1 MAVRQIQF
9 PIVYKQNQNSDS
21 SGYGKYYPYAWKP
34 DTLTL
39 RGLIERVA
47 MDQSVY
53 SRDIVEG
60 VIQRLT
66 KLMVELLQAGQPV
79 KWDGLGTFTPTVESV
94 KGGYSEAQ
102 IKAGASV
109 RDVIA
114 GVHIRFIPEN
124 EKGEEITSRKFKDL
138 VTFVVEG
145 IALRVEVGQTATGK
159 KKYATNIQSLED
171 FRKDGSSAAS
181 GGGSQSQGGG
191 QSQGGQSQGGD
202 GGDGGGGGDGGDG
215 LTND

>member
-1 MAVRQIQF
+1 
-9 PIVYKQNQNSDS
+9 
-21 SGYGKYYPYAWKP
+21 
-34 DTLTL
+34 
-39 RGLIERVA
+39 

-66 KLMVELLQAGQPV
+66 KVMVELLQAGQPV